1 MKAKIHPEYFK
12 DAHVVCNCG
21 NTFITGS
28 TKKTIQVEVCSK
40 CHPFFTGEHRYL
52 DVKGR
57 VDKFQ
62 KQQEVAKKYQ
72 ATKSAK
78 KAKHTGKEEKKTK
91 SLKELLSE
99 G

>member
-1 MKAKIHPEYFK
+1 MKKDIHPAYVQ
-12 DAHVVCNCG
+12 DARVVCACG
-21 NTFITGS
+21 NTFTTGS

-72 ATKSAK
+72 AIKSAK
-78 KAKHTGKEEKKTK
+78 KTKHTGKEEKKTK

>member
-1 MKAKIHPEYFK
+1 MKDKIHPAYIK
-12 DAHVVCNCG
+12 DARVVCNCG
-21 NTFITGS
+21 NTFTTGS

-40 CHPFFTGEHRYL
+40 CHPFFTGEHRFM

-72 ATKSAK
+72 AMRKDKKTKN
-78 KAKHTGKEEKKTK
+78 TGKEEKKTK
-91 SLKELLSE
+91 TLKELLSE

>member
-1 MKAKIHPEYFK
+1 MKKDIHPAYIK
-12 DAHVVCNCG
+12 DAHVACACG
-21 NTFITGS
+21 NTFTTGS

-40 CHPFFTGEHRYL
+40 CHPFFTGEHRFM

-72 ATKSAK
+72 AIKSAK
-78 KAKHTGKEEKKTK
+78 KAKFTGKEEKKTK
-91 SLKELLSE
+91 SLKELLGE
-99 G
+99 V